1 MKHYI
6 FAPFILFFVMQSKK
20 IYFLYNLSSVI
31 DFLYNLSYVIDEFTT
46 LQLNKKQKMNRQLL
60 VKNLDGFL
68 QKSNIFLQILMIILK
83 NKCHSKIIKLIS
95 WGFPCS

>member
-20 IYFLYNLSSVI
+20 IYFLYNLSYVI

-60 VKNLDGFL
+60 VKHFLTNLDD
-68 QKSNIFLQILMIILK
+68 NLK
-83 NKCHSKIIKLIS
+83 K
-95 WGFPCS
+95 